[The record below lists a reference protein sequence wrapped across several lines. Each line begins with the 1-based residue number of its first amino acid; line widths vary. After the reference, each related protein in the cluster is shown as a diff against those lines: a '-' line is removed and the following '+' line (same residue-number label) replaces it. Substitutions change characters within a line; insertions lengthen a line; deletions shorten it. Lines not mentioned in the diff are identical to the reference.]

1 MSTEE
6 LSVVQE
12 FMSEDYFGS
21 DGTKE
26 SFKAQALRLRKEW
39 EDLAKEHSDAG
50 SDAPSTPL
58 SEWGQARARLHT
70 RLFTLTESPT
80 VEETLAFYDELLCL
94 LGYGPQNGYRIEL
107 GRAAEAPARADEDGS
122 SPCRLIRGA
131 ATDEDSTPL
140 LLVFAKPADDI
151 SDLVEKDAK
160 TLLAPAVLGEDT
172 DEKKPAV
179 YSSVARFL
187 SAAFVEEGGP
197 DLALVLAGPYM
208 LLTEKSRWAEGRCL
222 AIDFGLLL
230 ERNDTKRGGAVDQF
244 FACTSARAVAPQTDG
259 STWFLSVL
267 EDSVNHAQKVSEDL
281 REAVRESIEI
291 IANEVVRRRREQG
304 LDPLPQEEAQ
314 NLAKQALRFLYRI
327 LFLLFAEASPELQ
340 ILPTGTAEYEAGYSL
355 DRLRDLATVPLHAG
369 STGFHLYES
378 LAVLF
383 RLIDRGH
390 NDYHGAAQEADPEAP
405 AGDGESLTFRS
416 LEADLFSPAAT
427 AFIDEV
433 KLGNDA
439 MQKVLVRLLLSK
451 EKKGKDRGFIS
462 YAELGINQLGRVYEG
477 LMSYTGFFAEEPLF
491 EVAKGGDNSKGSW
504 VVAASKVLEEDS
516 ETGSSISKDDFVR
529 KPNEHGEEVPVRYE
543 KGDFVFR
550 LSGRERQ
557 QSASYYTPEVLTK
570 FTVSQALEEL
580 ITDAMTADEIL
591 GLTLCEP
598 ALGSGAFA
606 LEGVRQL
613 AAKYLEK
620 KQEECGERIDPSA
633 YPLELQKT
641 KAYIALHNVYGV
653 DLNAT
658 AVELAEISL
667 WLDTMVAGLSA
678 PWFGLRMRRGNSLIG
693 ARRATYSRSAVVDNS
708 YLKSTPEDQPLARL
722 GQRDQ
727 QHIYQFL
734 LPALGWGSAAEAKEG
749 KNLAPEAV
757 KALKEWRKTVRRKL
771 SMKRTAD
778 QVGQAAAL
786 SAQVDELW
794 AVVLRRLKVA
804 EAESRRS
811 IDVWGQHDLPE
822 GTTVTRAEIEKKLAD
837 ENGVYRRLRRVMDAW
852 CALWFWPLTETEIK
866 PPSTA
871 EWFAGIT
878 ALIGAPAR
886 ESKQSAALREGG
898 QGSLLEGA
906 SWAELEDIEYN
917 ALVLGGAKADIEK
930 VLDEHPWLQVT
941 QLLAKQQGFFHWEL
955 EFAPVFE
962 RGGFDLQLG
971 NPPWVRPMFDFD
983 ALLAEGDPWW
993 QLAQKPS
1000 ERERESRRDKTLAV
1014 PGIRELVL
1022 DGETSAAGMA
1032 EFLGDAATYPLI
1044 TGTQP
1049 DLYRCFME
1057 KTWDHVA
1064 PGGAVALIHP
1074 ETHFT
1079 DERAKL
1085 LRRETYLHLRRH
1097 WQFINELHLFEIHNL
1112 VQYGVHVYGNRRE
1125 SPSFLMASSLYH
1137 PATVEGSL
1145 QHSGEGPEPGMKTPE
1160 GSWDLSAHKS
1170 RVLRVDYELLES
1182 WRDTLESKETPAFET
1197 KMLYTVNQSSARVL
1211 KKLSRANR
1219 IGDLSPQFSAG
1230 WHEKGDRVKGRF
1242 ELQWG
1247 RPESWN
1253 DVILQGPHFHVGVPF
1268 YKQPNETMSNNRD
1281 WSSVDLEQLPPDA
1294 VPVTSYK
1301 PIRDGHYDA
1310 NYTHWS
1316 SDAERVSARNY
1327 YRVAWRRMAANTG
1340 ERTLIPVLIPPGATH
1355 MHLIYSL
1362 GLTTRSNVSL
1372 IVVSAFMSS
1381 LIVDFIVRA
1390 SPKNDIIYPVVERL
1404 PVVLDSRLVPCLILR
1419 VLRLSALTNSYDQLW
1434 SDVASRRFALDSWT
1448 NSYGFGNSVALEDVG
1463 ALWTPDAPLRLAADR
1478 RQALVEIDALVA
1490 LMMGVRADELCSI
1503 YRTQFPVLY
1512 GYDTKRDHYDTN
1524 GRLVPAEVLKR
1535 WQKLGDSAS
1544 PEDLTATN
1552 AQGYTYTYA
1561 PPFVTLDREADMRA
1575 AYAEFE
1581 KRLRERTA

>member
-26 SFKAQALRLRKEW
+26 SFKAQALSLRKEW
-39 EDLAKEHSDAG
+39 EGLANDHSAAG
-50 SDAPSTPL
+50 SVVPSTPL
-58 SEWGQARARLHT
+58 GEWGRARAHLHHRL
-70 RLFTLTESPT
+70 LTLTESPT
-80 VEETLAFYDELLCL
+80 AVETLSFYDELLSV
-94 LGYGPQNGYRIEL
+94 LGFGPRNGYRIEP
-107 GRAAEAPARADEDGS
+107 GRTAEAPGGAAEDGT
-122 SPCRLIRGA
+122 SPYRFIRGA

-140 LLVFAKPADDI
+140 LLVFATPAEDI
-151 SDLVEKDAK
+151 SDLVEKDAD
-160 TLLAPAVLGEDT
+160 TLLAPGILGEDA

-208 LLTEKSRWAEGRCL
+208 LLTEKSRWAEGRYL

-230 ERNDTKRGGAVDQF
+230 ERNDTARGGAVDQF

-291 IANEVVRRRREQG
+291 IANEVVHRRREQG

-340 ILPTGTAEYEAGYSL
+340 ILPTGTTEYEAGYSL

-369 STGFHLYES
+369 STGTHLYES

-390 NDYHGAAQEADPEAP
+390 NEYHGASQDADPEAS

-416 LEADLFSPAAT
+416 LEADLFSPTAT

-504 VVAASKVLEEDS
+504 VVAASKVLDEGS

-580 ITDAMTADEIL
+580 ITDDMSADEIL
-591 GLTLCEP
+591 GLSLCEP

-693 ARRATYSRSAVVDNS
+693 ARRATYSRTAVVDNS
-708 YLKSTPEDQPLARL
+708 YIKSTPEDQPLEQL
-722 GQRDQ
+722 GQRDP

-734 LPALGWGSAAEAKEG
+734 LPAWGWGSAAEAKEG

-771 SMKRTAD
+771 STKRADD

-794 AVVLRRLKVA
+794 AIVLRRLKVA

-811 IDVWGQHDLPE
+811 IDVWGQDDLPE
-822 GTTVTRAEIEKKLAD
+822 GTTVTRVEIEKKLAD
-837 ENGVYRRLRRVMDAW
+837 ENGVYRRLRRAMDAW

-866 PPSTA
+866 PPNTS
-871 EWFAGIT
+871 EWFAGLT
-878 ALIGAPAR
+878 ALIGAPGR

-898 QGSLLEGA
+898 QGSLLDGA

-917 ALVLGGAKADIEK
+917 ALVMGGANTDVGAALE
-930 VLDEHPWLQVT
+930 EHPWLRVAQRI
-941 QLLAKQQGFFHWEL
+941 AEQQGFFHWEL

-971 NPPWVRPMFDFD
+971 NPPWVRPRGDVE

-993 QLAQKPS
+993 QLAHKPS
-1000 ERERESRRDKTLAV
+1000 ESAKRDRREKTIKV
-1014 PGIRELVL
+1014 PGMRELVL
-1022 DGETSAAGMA
+1022 DGSTDVVAIA
-1032 EFLGDAATYPLI
+1032 EFLGDASTYPLI
-1044 TGTQP
+1044 AGTQP
-1049 DLYRCFME
+1049 DLYRCFMQI
-1057 KTWDHVA
+1057 TWWHSSLKGVI
-1064 PGGAVALIHP
+1064 ALIHP

-1079 DERAKL
+1079 DDKAGL
-1085 LRRETYLHLRRH
+1085 LRTETYRRLRRH

-1112 VQYGVHVYGNRRE
+1112 VQYGVHVYGKRHDL
-1125 SPSFLMASSLYH
+1125 PSFLMASSLYH

-1145 QHSGEGPEPGMKTPE
+1145 QHLGHGREPGIKDSE

-1170 RVLRVDYELLES
+1170 RVLHVDRDLLHS
-1182 WRDTLESKETPAFET
+1182 WRDTLESKETPVLET
-1197 KMLYTVNQSSARVL
+1197 KMLYTVNQSSAQVL
-1211 KKLSRANR
+1211 KKLSRAER
-1219 IGDLSPQFSAG
+1219 IGGLSPQFSAG
-1230 WHEKGDRVKGRF
+1230 WHEKSDRVKGRF
-1242 ELQWG
+1242 ELKWG
-1247 RPESWN
+1247 WPESWD
-1253 DVILQGPHFHVGVPF
+1253 DVILQGPHFHVGMPF
-1268 YKQPNETMSNNRD
+1268 YKQPNKSMSNNRD
-1281 WSSVDLEQLPPDA
+1281 WSTIDLEQLSPDA

-1301 PIRDGHYDA
+1301 PIRDGSY
-1310 NYTHWS
+1310 NSQYTRWKCGGKMI
-1316 SDAERVSARNY
+1316 SARDC
-1327 YRVAWRRMAANTG
+1327 YRIAWRTMAANTG
-1340 ERTLIPVLIPPGATH
+1340 ERTLIPTIIPPGAAHVNAVTS
-1355 MHLIYSL
+1355 LSL
-1362 GLTTRSNVSL
+1362 GDLKTLVTVSGTL
-1372 IVVSAFMSS
+1372 SS
-1381 LIVDFIVRA
+1381 LISDFVVRSA
-1390 SPKNDIIYPVVERL
+1390 PSGSIYP
-1404 PVVLDSRLVPCLILR
+1404 SRALQFPIASGSEAAVNWL
-1419 VLRLSALTNSYDQLW
+1419 VLRTLRLNSVTNAYSVLW
-1434 SDVASRRFALDSWT
+1434 SSLWCEAHAFDSWT
-1448 NSYGFGNSVALEDVG
+1448 ADRRPSLTVDLEDVG
-1463 ALWTPDAPLRLAADR
+1463 MHWTPATPLRLAADR
-1478 RQALVEIDALVA
+1478 RQALLEIDALVA
-1490 LMMGVRADELCSI
+1490 LMLGVTAEELCSI

-1524 GRLVPAEVLKR
+1524 GRLVPAEVLKK
-1535 WQKLGDSAS
+1535 WQKLGDTAS

-1561 PPFVTLDREADMRA
+1561 PPFVTLNREADMRA

-1581 KRLRERTA
+1581 KRLQERTA